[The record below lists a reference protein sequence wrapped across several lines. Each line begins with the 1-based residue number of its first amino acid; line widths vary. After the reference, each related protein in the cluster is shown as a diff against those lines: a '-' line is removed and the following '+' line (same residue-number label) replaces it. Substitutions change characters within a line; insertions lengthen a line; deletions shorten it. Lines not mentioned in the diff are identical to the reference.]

1 MADFSAS
8 HGSGAGSNL
17 QLDEAIVENLV
28 REFATNWR
36 TGIQQINDN
45 VLSFFA
51 NFRNGMEILK
61 QVDMCSHTLVCSLAL
76 IVTIANS
83 FVGANT
89 VVVVS
94 YSFPRHCQEE
104 LAQATR
110 FYQRPRVHCHYFDG
124 D

>member
-1 MADFSAS
+1 VCLQTEQAMADFSAS

-61 QVDMCSHTLVCSLAL
+61 QVDSVFSYF
-76 IVTIANS
+76 S
-83 FVGANT
+83 FV
-89 VVVVS
+89 VL
-94 YSFPRHCQEE
+94 P
-104 LAQATR
+104 LW
-110 FYQRPRVHCHYFDG
+110 
-124 D
+124 